1 MIFFFIKLYEEETKI
16 KNNQIEVSK
25 LFKIITTTIYWIII
39 NF

>member
-1 MIFFFIKLYEEETKI
+1 MILFFIKLYEEETKI
-16 KNNQIEVSK
+16 KNIQIEVSK